1 MSENKKKKKS
11 AANMAALIP
20 MLVGGIGGFF
30 IGMFFAKN
38 GMNKLAIPLWAEL
51 LYIIA
56 VLFVII
62 VIHEA
67 GHLVMGLATGYRF
80 ISFRI
85 GPFAF
90 IRENG
95 RIKLRLYTVMGT
107 AGQCL
112 LMPPETDSPENAPYL
127 LYHLGGGLFNI
138 ITAAICG
145 IFMLV
150 TDSKTADLLLGTAM
164 VLSLFLGLTNL
175 IPMGKASA
183 NDGTNLYLLKRSPVL
198 RRVLYNQLYIN
209 GLLYQGVLPRDVPAE
224 YFCDIADDGKMGVH
238 SCVMPM
244 LQGALA
250 VDVKDFTTA
259 QAKFEYILND
269 ERLIPIY
276 RNECTCELM
285 FCKIMNEASTEEID
299 ELYDKN
305 LKSYVKQ
312 MKSTHIAKRRLLYA
326 YYLMC
331 KKDAVSAEKEYD
343 AAQKMRN
350 TYPCRGELES
360 ELELI
365 EYVKN
370 KCSFEK
376 KVC

>member
-1 MSENKKKKKS
+1 MSENRKKKKS
-11 AANMAALIP
+11 AANTAALIP

-30 IGMFFAKN
+30 IGMFLAKN
-38 GMNKLAIPLWAEL
+38 GMDKLSVPIWIEL
-51 LYIIA
+51 LFIIA
-56 VLFVII
+56 VFFVII

-67 GHLVMGLATGYRF
+67 GHLVMGLATGYKF

-85 GPFAF
+85 GPFTF

-95 RIKLRLYTVMGT
+95 RIKLRLFSVMGT

-112 LMPPETDSPENAPYL
+112 LMPPETDSPENAPYF

-138 ITAAICG
+138 ITAVICG
-145 IFMLV
+145 IFMLI
-150 TDSKTADLLLGTAM
+150 TDNKTADLLLATMAI
-164 VLSLFLGLTNL
+164 LSLFLGISNL
-175 IPMGKASA
+175 MPMGRASA
-183 NDGTNLYLLKRSPVL
+183 NDGTNLYLLKRSPAL

-224 YFCDIADDGKMGVH
+224 YFGDIADDGKMCVH

-250 VDVKDFTTA
+250 VDVKDFTAA

-276 RNECTCELM
+276 RNECTCELL
-285 FCKIMNEASTEEID
+285 FCKIMNGASTEEID

-326 YYLMC
+326 YYMMF
-331 KKDAVSAEKEYD
+331 KNDAASAEKEYD
-343 AAQKMRN
+343 AAQKMCK